1 MLILHYYTDA
11 LPAVFVQAVLLKK
24 TVSCTTA
31 ELTALNHRANE
42 AITQV

>member
-1 MLILHYYTDA
+1 MLILHYTDA